1 MSEILISGAEI
12 LINGARVDVLKIDK
26 VSSPLLLDRKLYLK
40 ALEVYRTSLNI
51 NDKFVSTRQHRKR
64 VSDKYLKPYNV
75 VLDFLDEE
83 YFAITGD
90 HIYTEDR
97 YKSPEDI
104 NWEILPDAWIFGVM
118 IENGGVKNLD
128 KLDNKLY
135 TDANNFG
142 TCLYSKIYLELD
154 EAICA
159 RSKLVRCINEIK
171 ASIPSFTI

>member
-1 MSEILISGAEI
+1 MSEI
-12 LINGARVDVLKIDK
+12 LINGARVDVFKIDR
-26 VSSPLLLDRKLYLK
+26 VSQPLLLDRKLYLK

-75 VLDFLDEE
+75 VLDFLDKE

-118 IENGGVKNLD
+118 IENKGIKNID
-128 KLDNKLY
+128 ELDNKLY
-135 TDANNFG
+135 TDADNFG
-142 TCLYSKIYLELD
+142 TCLYSKIYLELE
-154 EAICA
+154 EANRA
-159 RSKLVRCINEIK
+159 RSKLVECIDKIK

>member
-1 MSEILISGAEI
+1 MSEI
-12 LINGARVDVLKIDK
+12 LINGALVDVLKIDK
-26 VSSPLLLDRKLYLK
+26 VSSPLLLDKELYLK
-40 ALEVYRTSLNI
+40 SLEVYRTNLNSD
-51 NDKFVSTRQHRKR
+51 DKFFSTRQNRKR
-64 VSDKYLKPYNV
+64 VQDKYLKPYNV

-83 YFAITGD
+83 YYAITGD

-118 IENGGVKNLD
+118 IENGGVKNID
-128 KLDNKLY
+128 ELDNKLY

-159 RSKLVRCINEIK
+159 RSKLIGCINEIK
-171 ASIPSFTI
+171 ALIPSFTI